1 MHGAVNIE
9 GKSERILTIVEELE
23 TALDEIK
30 KNERDLNLL
39 GMAAEELISRTDE
52 LNNKMID
59 SESKA
64 STAESAAR

>member
-9 GKSERILTIVEELE
+9 GKSKYILTLAEELE

-39 GMAAEELISRTDE
+39 GMAAEELINRTDE
-52 LNNKMID
+52 LNNKLIEAD
-59 SESKA
+59 GRT
-64 STAESAAR
+64 STAESTAR

>member
-1 MHGAVNIE
+1 
-9 GKSERILTIVEELE
+9 LTIVDELE

-52 LNNKMID
+52 LNGKMME
-59 SESKA
+59 SEDRA
-64 STAESAAR
+64 STAESAARVAQE